1 MDPMIAAH
9 SRHPR
14 ALPFALG
21 ALLVVGFLTGGS
33 AQISGADD
41 TVVQVFAIGVLCFG
55 LWALSAQ
62 PASLLRNVALALA
75 AAIVLVPILQLAT
88 IPSAL
93 WEVPEARRQLAAD
106 LTAVDVRPAW
116 QWSLDPAAT
125 LRGVWFLVPPLAA
138 FSATLAIPSEAH
150 RGLLRVVL
158 GLAFLSL
165 LLAFLQLG
173 VPAESLLNP
182 FPRWAAQF
190 NGVFANQNHQG
201 ISLVVAIVIALAG
214 MLDCLS
220 SAREGRRQ
228 AWMPWGLGF
237 VALFALMALPLTG
250 SRAAVLIAVFA
261 VAAVPLAMGLF
272 NRRHLRASLWAR
284 GGLFACLGL
293 VALGIWGTLGWMQ
306 VDAVDELRQPLREAT
321 QALGDEHAPLGTG
334 VGAFVAAF
342 EQGGPNAL
350 LMTSYVNHAH
360 NDFLQWWM
368 EAGWLGLFV
377 GAFVLGFFTLVAARA
392 LAASASSRYPAVAAV
407 LGLAALLMQSWVDY
421 PLRTGS
427 LAIVAAV
434 LAGIVVSRGAF
445 SSGRQHPTEPPRH
458 REDVGVR
465 GPPVR

>member
-1 MDPMIAAH
+1 MDPTFAAH
-9 SRHPR
+9 SWHHR

-21 ALLVVGFLTGGS
+21 VLLVVGFLTGGS

-41 TVVQVFAIGVLCFG
+41 TVVQVFAVVVLCFA
-55 LWALSAQ
+55 LWTLSGQ
-62 PASLLRNVALALA
+62 PASLLRNIALALA
-75 AAIVLVPILQLAT
+75 ATIALVPILQLAT

-93 WEVPEARRQLAAD
+93 WEAPEARRQLAAD
-106 LTAVDVRPAW
+106 LAAVDVESAL
-116 QWSLDPAAT
+116 QWSLDPDAT
-125 LRGVWFLVPPLAA
+125 LQAVWFLVPPLAA

-150 RGLLRVVL
+150 RALLRLVM

-214 MLDCLS
+214 MLDSLS
-220 SAREGRRQ
+220 STREGHRQ
-228 AWMPWGLGF
+228 AWMPWVLGF
-237 VALFALMALPLTG
+237 GALFALVALPLTG

-272 NRRHLRASLWAR
+272 NRRHLRTSRWAR
-284 GGLFACLGL
+284 GGLLACLGL

-306 VDAVDELRQPLREAT
+306 ADAVDELRKPLREAT
-321 QALGDEHAPLGTG
+321 LALGYEHAPLGTG
-334 VGAFVAAF
+334 VGAFVDAF
-342 EQGGPNAL
+342 QQGGPDAL

-368 EAGWLGLFV
+368 EAGWVALLV
-377 GAFVLGFFTLVAARA
+377 GAFVIGFLTLVAARA
-392 LAASASSRYPAVAAV
+392 LLPGTSSRYPAVAAV

-434 LAGIVVSRGAF
+434 LAGIVVSRGAYN
-445 SSGRQHPTEPPRH
+445 SGRAEQPRH
-458 REDVGVR
+458 REEVGVA
-465 GPPVR
+465 GLPVR